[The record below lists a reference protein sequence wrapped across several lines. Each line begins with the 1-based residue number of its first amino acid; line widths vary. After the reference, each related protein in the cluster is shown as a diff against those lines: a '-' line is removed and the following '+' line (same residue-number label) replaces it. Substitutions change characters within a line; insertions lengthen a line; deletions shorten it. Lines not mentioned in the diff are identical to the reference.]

1 LAYLLASGG
10 DVLRAQNAPGNIV
23 GHVSDPTGQAIV
35 GAKVTVRNSG
45 TNVTNTFTTNG
56 TGDYVVVNLL
66 PGNYDVNRRGSR
78 LSDRA
83 GHRVGSSGGTD
94 ITQNFSL
101 ELGAVT
107 QQVTVSSR
115 DAR

>member
-56 TGDYVVVNLL
+56 TERL
-66 PGNYDVNRRGSR
+66 RRGEPP
-78 LSDRA
+78 
-83 GHRVGSSGGTD
+83 SG
-94 ITQNFSL
+94 QL
-101 ELGAVT
+101 RC
-107 QQVTVSSR
+107 QP
-115 DAR
+115 